1 MNDKVIETG
10 GNIGPLKKAIAQAVA
25 DVTKLKEE
33 RAAVNEQI
41 GAIRLDLEAKGIPR
55 KAFDRVMADQ
65 ALDPEVRNSTD
76 LAYAIAREA
85 VGHPL
90 QGDLFEQAGAEA
102 GGE

>member
-1 MNDKVIETG
+1 MNDKVTEIG
-10 GNIGPLKKAIAQAVA
+10 GNIGPLKKTIVKAVA
-25 DVTKLKEE
+25 DITKLKEE
-33 RAAVNEQI
+33 RAAVNERI

-65 ALDPEVRNSTD
+65 ALDPEVRNAVD

-90 QGDLFEQAGAEA
+90 QGDLFERAGA
-102 GGE
+102 GE

>member
-1 MNDKVIETG
+1 MNEKAVDIG
-10 GNIGPLKKAIAQAVA
+10 GNIGPLKKAIARAVA
-25 DVTKLKEE
+25 NVTKLKEE
-33 RAAVNEQI
+33 RSAVNEEI

-65 ALDPEVRNSTD
+65 ALDPEVRNSIN

-90 QGDLFEQAGAEA
+90 QGDLFERAGAEA
-102 GGE
+102 GE